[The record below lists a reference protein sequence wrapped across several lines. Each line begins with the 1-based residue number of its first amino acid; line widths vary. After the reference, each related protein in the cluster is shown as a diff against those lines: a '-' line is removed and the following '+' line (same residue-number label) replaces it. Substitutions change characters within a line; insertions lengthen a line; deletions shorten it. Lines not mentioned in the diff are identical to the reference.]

1 MLIALLTQYVPEPL
15 ALFFVSGIV
24 EELCQALWEISIV
37 ALQPELRSTIVPSLC
52 EGSGKS

>member
-52 EGSGKS
+52 EGPGKS